1 MNKRWNVYVTYRIPD
16 PALELL
22 TRHCDVEV
30 NPQNRLLTR
39 EELLAAVPGRDAV
52 LSFPTDVIND
62 EVLELAKDV
71 KIFANNAVGYNNFD
85 IEAATKRGVLLSNTP
100 GVLTD
105 ATADLAFA
113 LLLAAARRVVE
124 SDRWIRAGN
133 FQLWRPNDFLGLE
146 ISGKTLGI
154 IGAGRIGRA
163 MAKRALAFGMK
174 IIYTGRSRYLDFEEA
189 AGAVWVDKKTLLQE
203 ADFISLHMPLT
214 PETYHYI
221 GEEELALMKPT
232 AVLINTARGPVVD
245 EKALVRALQDGKIW
259 GAGLDVYE
267 EEPML
272 AEGLADLPNVVL
284 TPHIGS
290 ATAETRTRMA
300 LMAVENILA
309 AMRGE
314 LPPNCLNPEAYQGG
328 KE

>member
-1 MNKRWNVYVTYRIPD
+1 MEKRWNVYVTYRLAE

-22 TRHCDVEV
+22 ARHCQVEV
-30 NPQNRLLTR
+30 NPHDRLLTR

-52 LSFPTDVIND
+52 LCFPTDVID
-62 EVLELAKDV
+62 EEVLELAKGV

-85 IEAATKRGVLLSNTP
+85 IPAATRRGVLLSNTP

-105 ATADLAFA
+105 ATADLTFA
-113 LLLAAARRVVE
+113 LLLATARRVVE

-133 FQLWRPNDFLGLE
+133 FKLWRPNDFLGLE

-154 IGAGRIGRA
+154 VGAGRIGQA
-163 MAKRALAFGMK
+163 VAKRALAFGMK
-174 IIYTGRSRYLDFEEA
+174 IIYTSRRRYPDFEA
-189 AGAVWVDKKTLLQE
+189 ATGAAWRDKKTLLQE
-203 ADFISLHMPLT
+203 ADFISLHVPLT

-232 AVLINTARGPVVD
+232 AVLINAARGPVVD
-245 EKALVRALQDGKIW
+245 EKALVRALREGQIW